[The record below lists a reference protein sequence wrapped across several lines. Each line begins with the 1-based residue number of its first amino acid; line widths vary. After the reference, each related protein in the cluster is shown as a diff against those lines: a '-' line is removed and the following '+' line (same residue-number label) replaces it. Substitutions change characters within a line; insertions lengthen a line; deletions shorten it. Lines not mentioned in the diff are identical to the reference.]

1 MPESPL
7 DAHVATPR
15 ELQDRIA
22 AERRRTPFLI
32 FRDGEDRQ
40 VIFDLAEAGDQLT
53 IGRRPTNEVSLDW
66 DSEVSRVHCAL
77 ERMGDDWTVVD
88 DGLSHNGT
96 YVNGARVDSRLRL
109 EDGDT
114 LTLGQTVLVYRAP
127 SHGSISTPTVTAVGP
142 HVGELLTPAQRRV
155 LIALCRPFKDSS
167 YATPATNQQIAD
179 ELVVSVDTVKSTL
192 RALFEV
198 FGVDDLPQNQK
209 RASLAL
215 QALRT
220 GAVTRREL

>member
-32 FRDGEDRQ
+32 YRDGEDRQ
-40 VIFDLAEAGDQLT
+40 VIFDLADVEEQLT
-53 IGRRPTNEVSLDW
+53 IGRRPSNEISLDW